1 MSKFFIWISS
11 SKSSNVLVLFFSQ
24 IMGKYLYF
32 ISTKELKPRVSPG
45 TYFMSMVVL
54 MRMNMPEEYRAIVT
68 EVLGDLQFN
77 FYHRWFDV
85 MFLVAATC
93 TMAVL
98 YLAHKRDKGEQ
109 AYKDE

>member
-1 MSKFFIWISS
+1 M
-11 SKSSNVLVLFFSQ
+11 
-24 IMGKYLYF
+24 
-32 ISTKELKPRVSPG
+32 ELKPRVSPG

>member
-1 MSKFFIWISS
+1 MFLRSDLTEQIILLNIES
-11 SKSSNVLVLFFSQ
+11 LILTTYFS
-24 IMGKYLYF
+24 
-32 ISTKELKPRVSPG
+32 G

>member
-1 MSKFFIWISS
+1 MCWFC
-11 SKSSNVLVLFFSQ
+11 FSHKLWVN
-24 IMGKYLYF
+24 IDLYF
-32 ISTKELKPRVSPG
+32 RAKNPTLAG

>member
-1 MSKFFIWISS
+1 MFLRSD
-11 SKSSNVLVLFFSQ
+11 LTEQ
-24 IMGKYLYF
+24 IILLNIHSLILTTYF
-32 ISTKELKPRVSPG
+32 PG

>member
-1 MSKFFIWISS
+1 MFLRSD
-11 SKSSNVLVLFFSQ
+11 LTEQ
-24 IMGKYLYF
+24 IILLNIESLILTRYF
-32 ISTKELKPRVSPG
+32 PG

>member
-1 MSKFFIWISS
+1 MFLRSDKTE
-11 SKSSNVLVLFFSQ
+11 Q
-24 IMGKYLYF
+24 IILLNIESLILTTYF
-32 ISTKELKPRVSPG
+32 PG